1 MDIQN
6 HKVLNFKGIFSGKA
20 IMFTG
25 GLDKMSRSEAK
36 SLAENQGAKIA
47 SGLSKKLD
55 ILVVGNKKPT
65 KKKVVEA
72 QQLKIKILS
81 EENWNKLING

>member
-1 MDIQN
+1 
-6 HKVLNFKGIFSGKA
+6 
-20 IMFTG
+20 MFTG

-65 KKKVVEA
+65 KKKVAEA